1 MTIQTVLQA
10 GIAGALTGGLY
21 ALMALGLSLTWGM
34 LRVINLTHFA
44 LILLGG
50 YLTFELATRAG
61 IDPLLTVV
69 VTAPLLFV
77 AGGALQ
83 WAFDRFALTE
93 FNSLLVT
100 FGLLIVVVQLVSNY
114 WSADF
119 QRMTAE
125 VNPYATQSLRLGP
138 FAFPTPRLLAFI
150 AAVVLVGGAHIW
162 LQRTYPGRALRAF
175 AQDRTIAAAFGIDH
189 VRLGVLLGGV
199 AGATAAVAGMLI
211 AVDRPLTPSSPFEWF
226 GIVFAV
232 VILGGIGNAVGTLLA
247 GIVVGALAGVVAAAW
262 SPSTAPLV
270 IFSLIIVALLV
281 RPRGIFVRGG
291 A

>member
-1 MTIQTVLQA
+1 VTLQTVLQA

-21 ALMALGLSLTWGM
+21 ALMALGLSLTWGL

-44 LILLGG
+44 MILVGA

-61 IDPLLTVV
+61 IDPLVTVV
-69 VTAPLLFV
+69 VTAPALFI
-77 AGGALQ
+77 AGAALQ
-83 WAFDRFALTE
+83 WAFDRFDLTE

-119 QRMTAE
+119 QRMTAS
-125 VNPYATQSLRLGP
+125 VNPYAIQSLRLGP

-150 AAVVLVGGAHIW
+150 AAVVLVGGVHIW

-189 VRLGVLLGGV
+189 VRLGAVLGGV

-247 GIVVGALAGVVAAAW
+247 GIIVGAIAGVVSAAW
-262 SPSTAPLV
+262 SPSAAPLV

-281 RPRGIFVRGG
+281 RPRGLFVRGG
-291 A
+291 V